1 MAQGQHGWYTPEY
14 KMEVVQKYLSDN
26 YKVEPFCREIG
37 ISKSTFYQWLRIYT
51 ESSSNTEV
59 LPTTSFQDVTPIIKQ
74 EPNIQNINIKLTLN
88 DGIIPS
94 NLKDNNIFEEERRL
108 LYVGITRAKEFLY
121 LSSAEY
127 HFINGIRKKLRPS
140 IFMTEIK

>member
-1 MAQGQHGWYTPEY
+1 MAQGQHRWYTPEY

-59 LPTTSFQDVTPIIKQ
+59 LPTTSFQDVTSIIKQ
-74 EPNIQNINIKLTLN
+74 EPNIQNINIKLTLPS
-88 DGIIPS
+88 GIILEFDS
-94 NLKDNNIFEEERRL
+94 SILHQVI
-108 LYVGITRAKEFLY
+108 KEF
-121 LSSAEY
+121 
-127 HFINGIRKKLRPS
+127 K
-140 IFMTEIK
+140 

>member
-51 ESSSNTEV
+51 DSTNNTEA
-59 LPTTSFQDVTPIIKQ
+59 LPSTSFQDVTPIIKQ
-74 EPNIQNINIKLTLN
+74 EPIVENTNIKLTLPN
-88 DGIIPS
+88 GI
-94 NLKDNNIFEEERRL
+94 L
-108 LYVGITRAKEFLY
+108 LEFDSSILHQVIKEF
-121 LSSAEY
+121 
-127 HFINGIRKKLRPS
+127 K
-140 IFMTEIK
+140 

>member
-51 ESSSNTEV
+51 DSTTNDEA
-59 LPTTSFQDVTPIIKQ
+59 LPSTSFQDVTPIIKQ
-74 EPNIQNINIKLTLN
+74 EPIVENTNIKLTLPN
-88 DGIIPS
+88 GI
-94 NLKDNNIFEEERRL
+94 L
-108 LYVGITRAKEFLY
+108 LEFDSSILHQVIKEF
-121 LSSAEY
+121 
-127 HFINGIRKKLRPS
+127 K
-140 IFMTEIK
+140 